1 MEINFKQT
9 LFSLESRNR
18 KCNDCGD
25 DGVKYVSVN
34 NGITLCELCAQIH
47 KNFGNQISYL
57 KSIDEEFD
65 DYLMGFFIYGGN
77 KKFRRTLKQMGVNL
91 DVKKGHLYRTY
102 GVDFYRRNLKSLVK
116 GNSHLDKDYD
126 NPNEVMKNDSNSFP
140 EFNNYIVHGN
150 NNNYNNNNNIN
161 DFGSLQNDG
170 DNNNFNMNNMNNN
183 TLNCINELNDL
194 NINIDLG
201 YDNCGSGMINN
212 PLDNEFN
219 NGGGMN
225 NNAIEINQDK
235 DKKLEAVQNTPSKT
249 PEEENNTP
257 QNIKHEKDDDEDSV
271 ERRIRKVMKISIKG
285 AKKLGSLMK
294 KGGIKGY
301 GIAKKYGKVSYK
313 MAKNYAK
320 EKIDNFNH
328 KKSSNGKDE
337 DKKE

>member
-25 DGVKYVSVN
+25 DDVKYVSVN

-116 GNSHLDKDYD
+116 GNSHLDKDYND
-126 NPNEVMKNDSNSFP
+126 PNEVMKDDSNSFP
-140 EFNNYIVHGN
+140 EFNNYIVNGNNN
-150 NNNYNNNNNIN
+150 NNNYNNNFGSSQNNEDNNIN
-161 DFGSLQNDG
+161 NF
-170 DNNNFNMNNMNNN
+170 NFNMNNNMNNN

-194 NINIDLG
+194 HLNIDLG
-201 YDNCGSGMINN
+201 YNNCGSGMINN
-212 PLDNEFN
+212 PLENEMN
-219 NGGGMN
+219 NGGEMN
-225 NNAIEINQDK
+225 NKDIEINQDK
-235 DKKLEAVQNTPSKT
+235 EKKLESVQNTPT
-249 PEEENNTP
+249 APPEVDNTP
-257 QNIKHEKDDDEDSV
+257 QNYKKEKDEDEDSA
-271 ERRIRKVMKISIKG
+271 ERRIKKIMKISIKG
-285 AKKLGSLMK
+285 AKKLGTLMK

-301 GIAKKYGKVSYK
+301 GIAKKYGKASYK

-320 EKIDNFNH
+320 EKIDNFN
-328 KKSSNGKDE
+328 KRNSTGKEE

>member
-150 NNNYNNNNNIN
+150 NNNNNNINNQNNNNNMRKKDIFITFTFAKYN
-161 DFGSLQNDG
+161 KQIFIDVNGEDLFQNVLKELEDKYNWLKSL
-170 DNNNFNMNNMNNN
+170 
-183 TLNCINELNDL
+183 
-194 NINIDLG
+194 
-201 YDNCGSGMINN
+201 
-212 PLDNEFN
+212 
-219 NGGGMN
+219 NG
-225 NNAIEINQDK
+225 
-235 DKKLEAVQNTPSKT
+235 
-249 PEEENNTP
+249 
-257 QNIKHEKDDDEDSV
+257 
-271 ERRIRKVMKISIKG
+271 
-285 AKKLGSLMK
+285 
-294 KGGIKGY
+294 
-301 GIAKKYGKVSYK
+301 KKYFYNNEDITNSPKTINKLKLV
-313 MAKNYAK
+313 
-320 EKIDNFNH
+320 DN
-328 KKSSNGKDE
+328 SNIVITVT
-337 DKKE
+337 